1 MYENAN
7 FSIETEKETITELHQ
22 LDMEFCTIAMWIPS
36 LRDVISRHLYSFI
49 YKGSASNKEQSGM
62 THFVVGHRIIQNG
75 NIVLTSIERG
85 ADPEQKA
92 KAKPQIEVLL
102 TICAMCLRSIEE
114 ELQNGGNP
122 ISSYAEVGNRLKH
135 LNLHQSVRT
144 ELYKHTELISNAVQ
158 KIHRKAQAFSRKN
171 IPFPTSSKVHILLN
185 GDPSG
190 TERANTDYDISDES
204 LEQLRQELFQG
215 CAEELSALADAT
227 GVESTTEL
235 MKHWSILYS
244 VRSKFEK
251 IKRSRNKF
259 VVTNTGLIKKEIH
272 KVLRHSFRVNERHI
286 VEQKAELC
294 FAQTVTS
301 LLEKVYKYIPDNRFT
316 TFAVPYIKQECKNVL
331 INDDVIKLPPV
342 YAGKQA
348 EVLNAGLEI
357 RDGKEV
363 FNEDAALKAMRTKYS
378 SLPWDSQII
387 ADVRFKQSTNSTI
400 SIHENDDEDDRQ
412 SLSDRLSCHN
422 SDPEK
427 EVGDNQWAEKI
438 VDLISTLPQV
448 QRSRVCNQLDI
459 PVSQIG
465 KMTKRSANSSCE
477 DDKQLLSLL
486 LNFNDK

>member
-1 MYENAN
+1 M
-7 FSIETEKETITELHQ
+7 
-22 LDMEFCTIAMWIPS
+22 
-36 LRDVISRHLYSFI
+36 
-49 YKGSASNKEQSGM
+49 
-62 THFVVGHRIIQNG
+62 
-75 NIVLTSIERG
+75 
-85 ADPEQKA
+85 
-92 KAKPQIEVLL
+92 
-102 TICAMCLRSIEE
+102 
-114 ELQNGGNP
+114 
-122 ISSYAEVGNRLKH
+122 
-135 LNLHQSVRT
+135 
-144 ELYKHTELISNAVQ
+144 
-158 KIHRKAQAFSRKN
+158 
-171 IPFPTSSKVHILLN
+171 
-185 GDPSG
+185 
-190 TERANTDYDISDES
+190 
-204 LEQLRQELFQG
+204 
-215 CAEELSALADAT
+215 
-227 GVESTTEL
+227 
-235 MKHWSILYS
+235 
-244 VRSKFEK
+244 
-251 IKRSRNKF
+251 
-259 VVTNTGLIKKEIH
+259 
-272 KVLRHSFRVNERHI
+272 
-286 VEQKAELC
+286 EQKAELC

-301 LLEKVYKYIPDNRFT
+301 LLEKVYKYIPENRFT

-400 SIHENDDEDDRQ
+400 SIHENDDEDERQ

-427 EVGDNQWAEKI
+427 EVGDSQWAEKI

-459 PVSQIG
+459 PVSHIN
-465 KMTKRSANSSCE
+465 KMTKRNANSSCE